1 MQRCGECAGFP
12 EASPS
17 EIVWR
22 TAERTAVPPPPL
34 ENDNLRNQL
43 SEAMAAPFGKIE
55 YLYVGTSD
63 FERDLADYTNVLGAK
78 GIWEPHAFGAKV
90 ASLRLCK
97 GPQYLLADHRPAPSC
112 LPVFEVP
119 DLKATSN

>member
-1 MQRCGECAGFP
+1 MFVASPMRGAFNATPSEYAGFR

-34 ENDNLRNQL
+34 ENANLRNQL
-43 SEAMAAPFGKIE
+43 SEAMAAPFGEIE

-78 GIWEPHAFGAKV
+78 GIWNSHALGAKV
-90 ASLRLCK
+90 GSLPLWK
-97 GPQYLLADHRPAPSC
+97 GPP
-112 LPVFEVP
+112 
-119 DLKATSN
+119 